1 MSAGLVSGDSGR
13 GVTLTEAGRS
23 LHALAREHL
32 LALADFKQSCA
43 KQAIPLT
50 VAAGDSLIQWVLVP
64 RLQRLLARLPG
75 VNLRLLNLSTSEI
88 ASGLADGTL
97 DLALMR
103 DGAAP
108 AKIQTAPLGTM
119 AFSLF
124 VPAKLMPGGG
134 MKLTVKEV
142 SRLPLATLEG
152 DGQFRQELQRAA
164 HRAKI
169 ALNLSLEVSSFP
181 LAAQAVRRGCF
192 AALLPELAKAEFA
205 GSGVCEVKAE
215 WLRPLSRGV
224 LLAWNPRLARVRSA
238 VAKAIPVFS
247 EICRIEAVEITKAG
261 KPFARLVPP
270 TPGKASK
277 LVKPDILARLK
288 KTWGDRV
295 FSAQEVATMRAA
307 EWEGA
312 EG

>member
-1 MSAGLVSGDSGR
+1 MFADLLNRGGLSLDRLQSFCLVAEAGGVTKASKGDPARQSLFSRQIKELEEFFGVELVRRSGR
-13 GVTLTEAGRS
+13 GVTLTEDGRS

-43 KQAIPLT
+43 QQAIPLT

-75 VNLRLLNLSTSEI
+75 VNLRLLNISTSEI

-108 AKIQTAPLGTM
+108 AKIQTASLGTM

-134 MKLTVKEV
+134 MKLTAKEV
-142 SRLPLATLEG
+142 SRLPMATLEG

-192 AALLPELAKAEFA
+192 AALLPELAKVEFE
-205 GSGVCEVKAE
+205 GSSVCEVKAE
-215 WLRPLSRGV
+215 WLRPLGRGV
-224 LLAWNPRLARVRSA
+224 LLAWNPRLARVRAA

-247 EICRIEAVEITKAG
+247 EVCRIEV
-261 KPFARLVPP
+261 
-270 TPGKASK
+270 
-277 LVKPDILARLK
+277 
-288 KTWGDRV
+288 
-295 FSAQEVATMRAA
+295 
-307 EWEGA
+307 
-312 EG
+312 